1 MLIAQRRL
9 IAQRCCWRRFH
20 RGLAHARYR
29 QWTSDLLALR
39 WRRLVLRFK
48 AQNDW
53 IVGIEVRPHWNYSQW
68 TSDLLAL
75 RWRRSVLR
83 LMERIDRIDQ
93 LLWDMDL
100 LFLRWRRLAHRC
112 RARNNRIDRSLR
124 RALWQSARP
133 LMEGTCHRRM
143 VTQTQTP
150 IHSCAYRT
158 GLSCLRWATTQ
169 WWSALWRIRASR
181 AVQMAFELWPDTG
194 ADRAQSS
201 DSTDTQQ

>member
-1 MLIAQRRL
+1 MLIIQRRL
-9 IAQRCCWRRFH
+9 QILQCHWSRFH
-20 RGLAHARYR
+20 RGLAHADHR
-29 QWTSDLLALR
+29 QITSDFLALR
-39 WRRLVLRFK
+39 WRRLVLRLK

-93 LLWDMDL
+93 LLLDMDL
-100 LFLRWRRLAHRC
+100 LALRRRRLTHRL
-112 RARNNRIDRSLR
+112 RARNSRIDRSLR

-133 LMEGTCHRRM
+133 LMEGACHRRM
-143 VTQTQTP
+143 ATQP
-150 IHSCAYRT
+150 IHSCAYRA
-158 GLSCLRWATTQ
+158 GLSSLRWATAQ

-181 AVQMAFELWPDTG
+181 AVQMAYELWSDT

-201 DSTDTQQ
+201 DSTDAQQ